1 MKRFTLFFSLILLLG
16 INIVYAGPE
25 IRFNAASP
33 GAIGSDTPAAIYHT
47 SLFGKR
53 TAVGTADYNPSTLTT
68 DYIIAVDNTAAARS
82 IIISTEDE
90 NSGSATNPRIMI
102 VKDESGGA
110 SNINGA
116 ANYVLNQDYQGIT
129 IYLTGNGGFVY

>member
-102 VKDESGGA
+102 
-110 SNINGA
+110 